1 MSPRLRQDLV
11 QRSRLL
17 ELLSAAVKSHPLVLI
32 SAPPGYGKTTLVAS
46 LLAEFPDLPTAWISL
61 EEEDNDPARFLTALV
76 TF

>member
-17 ELLSAAVKSHPLVLI
+17 ESLSAAAKSHPLVLI
-32 SAPPGYGKTTLVAS
+32 SAPPGYGQTTLIAS
-46 LLAEFPDLPTAWISL
+46 LLAASPSLPAAWISL
-61 EEEDNDPARFLTALV
+61 DEEDNDPARFLTALV